1 MRFQDDASD
10 ARWFDIAHLPKLAF
24 DHKVLVRDVIE
35 RIRQRS
41 SQMGHDAF
49 FPLHETSPHTCS
61 LGVLDADLD
70 AALISETLRGTWRPP
85 SD

>member
-10 ARWFDIAHLPKLAF
+10 AQWFDIAHLPKLAF

-35 RIRQRS
+35 NIRQRS
-41 SQMGHDAF
+41 SQMGSCL
-49 FPLHETSPHTCS
+49 FPLHKTSPHTRS